1 MYTKHGHLSYCTN
14 IHAGESWTD
23 HFDALTKY
31 FPEIKQE
38 VSADEPMGIGLR
50 LSNIA
55 SEELIKP
62 GNLEEFRNWLKD
74 QKAYVF
80 TMNGFPYGGFHHTR
94 VKEQVHAPDWTTRE
108 RVNYTKRLFDI
119 LMNLLPEGMEGGVS
133 TSPISYRYWFENEA
147 AQQKARETGT
157 AHIAEIALYLIQ
169 IANFSGIVMH
179 LDIEPEPDGI
189 LETGTE
195 FLEWFNNELIPVA
208 VALIKT
214 EFDIPDHHA
223 AEMVKTHIR
232 LCYDVCH
239 FAVGY
244 EPLTEMVAKFRE
256 SGIKIGKI
264 QVSAALKAI
273 LPSQPENRKNVIDA
287 FRKFNEPVY
296 LHQVVAKNNGTL
308 KRYRDLP
315 DALNDIQPDSETEWR
330 AHFHVPIAEKK
341 FGDLESTQD
350 AITEVLELQKKSP
363 FTHQME
369 VETYTWEVIPGQLKL
384 PIEKSIIKELNWAK
398 SIMEN

>member
-14 IHAGESWTD
+14 IHAGENWTD

-31 FPEIKQE
+31 FPEIKQA
-38 VSADEPMGIGLR
+38 VSPDEPMGIGLR

-55 SEELIKP
+55 SEELIKTA
-62 GNLEEFRNWLKD
+62 NLEEFRNWLKD

-108 RVNYTKRLFDI
+108 RVTYTKRLFDI

-133 TSPISYRYWFENEA
+133 TSPISYRYWFENDA

-157 AHIAEIALYLIQ
+157 ACIAEIALYLVQ
-169 IANFSGIVMH
+169 IANFSGVVMH

-195 FLEWFNNELIPVA
+195 FLEWFNNELLAVA
-208 VALIKT
+208 VPLIQT
-214 EFDIPDHHA
+214 EFDVPTHHA
-223 AEMVKTHIR
+223 EEMVKTHIR
-232 LCYDVCH
+232 ICYDVCH

-244 EPLTEMVAKFRE
+244 EPLTEMVEKFRE
-256 SGIKIGKI
+256 NGIKIGKI

-273 LPSQPENRKNVIDA
+273 LPAHPDTRKSVIDA

-296 LHQVVAKNNGTL
+296 LHQVVAKNNGHI

-315 DALNDIQPDSETEWR
+315 DALNDAQPATETEWR

-363 FTHQME
+363 FTHQLE
-369 VETYTWEVIPGQLKL
+369 VETYTWEVIPGQLRL
-384 PIEKSIIKELNWAK
+384 PIEQSIIKELNWAK
-398 SIMEN
+398 SILEN